1 MKHSNIFKYV
11 AGVAVLGFMTSC
23 NDFLDQEPMS
33 SVSPEKYLKD
43 ESQLEAYANKLY
55 TDILPGHAYGYGL
68 YGEDNH
74 TDNQAGFGYNNRYI
88 PGQWKLLNLR
98 EAHIALEIFIVVTT
112 SLKKYC
118 QSLKPAPFPEQKR
131 KYANTSE
138 KCISCAHTNISN
150 ASVHTVI
157 SLLSRL
163 PYPTKWNRW

>member
-55 TDILPGHAYGYGL
+55 TIKRVSVITTDTFP
-68 YGEDNH
+68 DN
-74 TDNQAGFGYNNRYI
+74 G
-88 PGQWKLLNLR
+88 KLLNLR